1 MARMIYIHTVLI
13 LVGEWMKEKREK
25 HDKKQYKLF
34 DMRGKRKKT
43 TVHAKEENGRKRDMG
58 HDYRNER

>member
-1 MARMIYIHTVLI
+1 
-13 LVGEWMKEKREK
+13 MKEKREK